1 MKMEESPPK
10 VTQNGKGEFNQ
21 EIKLCEINIFKFL
34 AHKNKRND
42 EFKYGNYRNY
52 YFKRLGSENTD
63 IRLELMEQH
72 PEYFKDK
79 RILDIGCNSG
89 WLTVNVAKKLQPK
102 IIMGIDID
110 AQLINTARRDVDR
123 QRIAPNLTE
132 NDQKSLNSV
141 IFRTV
146 RINC

>member
-1 MKMEESPPK
+1 
-10 VTQNGKGEFNQ
+10 
-21 EIKLCEINIFKFL
+21 
-34 AHKNKRND
+34 
-42 EFKYGNYRNY
+42 
-52 YFKRLGSENTD
+52 
-63 IRLELMEQH
+63 MEQH